1 MNKTKKLIII
11 FSVALVIAATILIVT
26 IIKANEDKGNSGE
39 PSVLYTLQPTTAP
52 YSQYDTESWVDI
64 NQIAENLASTTDVSG
79 TDTSGVTVSI
89 PGFQGMQVF
98 LDANGNLVDA
108 NGNKVNLPQ
117 NNQGGQNT
125 NTTKVDNTQAFD
137 DPVENEMGE
146 YQINDKGVITAYYG
160 KSSSVIIPVK
170 VQGKK
175 VTGIGKNCF
184 KDSRIKSINIPD
196 TVTSIGDSA
205 FENCSALTSISF
217 GSNLTKITIGNSA
230 FKNCI
235 ALKEITLPAAN
246 VGQLAFDNC
255 TALKRVVFSKGTES
269 IGNYCFS
276 NCRSLESVTFPDSTS
291 TFGTQIFDHC
301 DQEKLIVKCPLGSDA
316 ENYALEQGF
325 KTKQY

>member
-26 IIKANEDKGNSGE
+26 IIKVSEDKGNSGE

-117 NNQGGQNT
+117 NNQGGQNVT
-125 NTTKVDNTQAFD
+125 TTKIDNTQAFD

-160 KSSSVIIPVK
+160 SSSSVIIPIK

-205 FENCSALTSISF
+205 FENCSYLASVSF

-235 ALKEITLPAAN
+235 ALKKITLPAAN

-255 TALKRVVFSKGTES
+255 TALNSVVFSKGTES
-269 IGNYCFS
+269 IGRYCFS
-276 NCRSLESVTFPDSTS
+276 NCRSLESVTLPDSAS
-291 TFGTQIFDHC
+291 TFGANIFDGC
-301 DQEKLIVKCPLGSDA
+301 AQDKLVIKCPSGSDA
-316 ENYALEQGF
+316 YNYATNAGF
-325 KTKQY
+325 KTKEY